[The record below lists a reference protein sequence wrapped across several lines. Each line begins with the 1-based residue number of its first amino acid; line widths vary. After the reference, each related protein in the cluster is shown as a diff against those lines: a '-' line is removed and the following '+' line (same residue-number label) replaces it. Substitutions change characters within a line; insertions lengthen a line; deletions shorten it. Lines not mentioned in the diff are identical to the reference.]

1 VPDRS
6 GSIAFHDALE
16 AFGKKAFGSEIELP
30 QGTDVL
36 RNITKQYGEV
46 FKSTAL
52 HKTVVSQYSSAYI
65 YAVIRMQNAFR
76 KRLARKKMLLG
87 LSPNASLPKGSGG
100 AKQAA
105 QPKRGGPGAPKTG
118 GGRKK

>member
-1 VPDRS
+1 
-6 GSIAFHDALE
+6 
-16 AFGKKAFGSEIELP
+16 
-30 QGTDVL
+30 
-36 RNITKQYGEV
+36 V

-105 QPKRGGPGAPKTG
+105 PPKRGGPGAPKTG